1 MCDILRVEVKGD
13 WFIATIGWDE
23 TYFHIWAFISCV
35 TWLAV
40 KGEGSGVAYLG
51 LEVYFEVLGVVAGY
65 LEEEM
70 GLFVLLLLD
79 CYAEWSACYGEEE
92 GWARDC
98 EEEDWCD

>member
-1 MCDILRVEVKGD
+1 
-13 WFIATIGWDE
+13 
-23 TYFHIWAFISCV
+23 
-35 TWLAV
+35 LAV

-92 GWARDC
+92 G
-98 EEEDWCD
+98 